1 MDVSS
6 AIPFHRSRVARYFER
21 WMLGQPF
28 VINQME
34 LLLESR
40 HASFEMYFQ
49 PSSIVHGIKL
59 HTLRHR
65 STLIDA
71 GNHIGEALR
80 VASREIVGATR
91 GAVVIGQVAGAER
104 ILTNMIVDGCLLLCV
119 RRFSLHYNRFDQ
131 CLEILS
137 PKLRALRGSLIER
150 NLLGYADKLQILQR
164 DDLMFH
170 VLSIYR

>member
-28 VINQME
+28 VVNQMK

-40 HASFEMYFQ
+40 HASFEVNFQ
-49 PSSIVHGIKL
+49 PSAIVHGIKL

-91 GAVVIGQVAGAER
+91 RAVVIGQVAGAER
-104 ILTNMIVDGCLLLCV
+104 KLTDVVVDSRLLLYI
-119 RRFSLHYNRFDQ
+119 RSLAFHHDRLDQ
-131 CLEILS
+131 CLEIFV

-150 NLLGYADKLQILQR
+150 NLLGYADKL
-164 DDLMFH
+164 D
-170 VLSIYR
+170 VL